1 MQVVPGEPVLS
12 LRGVSKRYGEV
23 LALDDV
29 ALEVAPGAVHGLL
42 GRNGAG
48 KTTLLRI
55 VLALVRPDAGRV
67 SLLGR
72 AREHGA
78 APLPG
83 QVGGFVEAPRCY
95 PYLTGRRNLELLS
108 ALDGGAGGPEV
119 ADVIEQV
126 RLGASAD
133 ERAGGYSLGMRQRL
147 GLAAV
152 LLRAPRL
159 LVVDEPANGLDPAGV
174 RDMRALLADQAA
186 LGRSVLLSSHSM
198 AEVQELCS
206 DVTVLHR
213 GVVAYDGPLGRLR
226 AMAPPS
232 AVRLRT
238 SDDGAAL
245 QVVAGLPAVTAS
257 RHAGGGLHVTGGVR
271 DRDLL
276 VHALSRAG
284 VAVRSLEPGD
294 EPLEAAFLAL
304 TTAPAPGAA

>member
-1 MQVVPGEPVLS
+1 MQAHRDHPVLA
-12 LRGVSKRYGEV
+12 LGGITKRYGGV

-29 ALEVAPGAVHGLL
+29 TLQVAPGAVHGLL

-67 SLLGR
+67 ELLGR
-72 AREHGA
+72 VRTHGD
-78 APLPG
+78 APLPQ

-95 PYLTGRRNLELLS
+95 PYLTGRRNLELLA
-108 ALDGGAGGPEV
+108 ALDGAPLGGAGESVG
-119 ADVIEQV
+119 DVLDQV
-126 RLGASAD
+126 GLGAGAD
-133 ERAGGYSLGMRQRL
+133 QRAGGYSLGMRQRL

-152 LLRAPRL
+152 LLRGPRL

-174 RDMRALLADQAA
+174 RDLRALLADQAG

-213 GVVAYDGPLGRLR
+213 GVVAYDGPLGGLR

-245 QVVAGLPAVTAS
+245 TVAAGLTGVTAQ
-257 RHAGGGLHVTGGVR
+257 RHRSGGLSVTARTR

-294 EPLEAAFLAL
+294 DPLEAAFLTL
-304 TTAPAPGAA
+304 TTGAA